1 MWNNLFS
8 NAALGDLF
16 FALFITRA
24 ILNSNVI
31 TYFLSGLRLHQLEEL
46 VGALVEAVLV
56 EPLEV
61 EEEEVGAMR
70 VVVVEVVRVEEV
82 GEVVVVAELVV
93 GYLLPLLLLA

>member
-1 MWNNLFS
+1 M
-8 NAALGDLF
+8 
-16 FALFITRA
+16 
-24 ILNSNVI
+24 
-31 TYFLSGLRLHQLEEL
+31 
-46 VGALVEAVLV
+46 EAVLV

-93 GYLLPLLLLA
+93 GYLLPQLLLA